1 MNHDPIIPHHHPVKV
16 RLLST
21 SVVDCL
27 KAQILGGRESKQRSS
42 GGVLFRGISSVR
54 KVKKSVTLGLRARH
68 CGACVRI
75 KYLGGEPLGFGDV
88 SAGLD
93 SLGKIRSLKKWIIS

>member
-1 MNHDPIIPHHHPVKV
+1 M
-16 RLLST
+16 
-21 SVVDCL
+21 
-27 KAQILGGRESKQRSS
+27 KAGSS
-42 GGVLFRGISSVR
+42 AVLFRGVVR

-88 SAGLD
+88 LVGMD
-93 SLGKIRSLKKWIIS
+93 